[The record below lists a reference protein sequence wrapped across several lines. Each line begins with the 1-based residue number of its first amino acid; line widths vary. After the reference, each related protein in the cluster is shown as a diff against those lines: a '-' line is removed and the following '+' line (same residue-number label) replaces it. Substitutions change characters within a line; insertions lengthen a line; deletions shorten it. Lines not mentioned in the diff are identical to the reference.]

1 MDARETLRQGNQ
13 KLQAMA
19 GEPEERWP
27 AVLALLS
34 IGGLSLA
41 LPKAL
46 TIGPR
51 WLPLV
56 LVIALLIPTILA
68 HRAGNVR
75 LNHFFGNSVATI
87 VTISLVISLALL
99 LKALPTHKEAPV
111 DLLRSAAA
119 LWVTNVLVFAS
130 WYWRLDAG
138 GPHCRER
145 RPGHDKGAFLFPQMT
160 MDDAVED
167 GGGDIPWAPKFV
179 DYLFLAFNTSTALS
193 PADTAVLSRWA
204 KVLVMTQASI
214 SLTIIVILAGRA
226 VNIL

>member
-1 MDARETLRQGNQ
+1 MNARETLRQGNQ
-13 KLQAMA
+13 KFQELA

-27 AVLALLS
+27 AILALLS

-41 LPKAL
+41 LPQAL
-46 TIGPR
+46 TLGPR
-51 WLPLV
+51 WLPLA
-56 LVIALLIPTILA
+56 LVIALLIPTVLA
-68 HRAGNVR
+68 HHAGNVR
-75 LNHFFGNSVATI
+75 LNHFFGNSVATV
-87 VTISLVISLALL
+87 VTVSLVLSLALL
-99 LKALPTHKEAPV
+99 IKALPTHKEAPV

-145 RPGHDKGAFLFPQMT
+145 RSGHVSGAFLFPQMT
-160 MDDAVED
+160 LDGSVEE
-167 GGGDIPWAPKFV
+167 GTENTPWSPKFV

-204 KVLVMTQASI
+204 KVLVMIQASI